1 MDQYYIWCFPGTGK
15 SSVSQFVPDVL
26 DADSRLY
33 QFIGVTPRMLHDAAA
48 QARTAPNPEYP
59 DNYFHY
65 IEDAGSAYVLLNC
78 HVSLLPR
85 ISSENL
91 FLIYPDISL
100 KDEYL
105 RRYRDR
111 GDSESFISYMDESFA
126 DMVHAIESYP
136 CRKLRITDER
146 TYLTNLLKGDFLMN
160 EFMTKQDLCVLLNEG
175 VRHDLLGPEVMGDY
189 ARVEDIAQAIFEGK
203 VELDFGDLRKKVEA
217 CEKVAES
224 ERVATARRGGLTRE
238 ELADKLMQGIV
249 NGALDIRH
257 GQIAPYSYGYEVTVG
272 DRSNFT
278 NRWKCYCKLEEVPA
292 KLVSLI
298 ESNSQGSVR
307 FGQKAD
313 KPIDIEGILQTIDKM
328 ERFRVTGF
336 TPESNST
343 LRRGRMPYERGSV
356 ATVKDVHKGNGLD
369 GIVQHHYHGD
379 YGTITTGAQN
389 DLVETLVYLNGFC
402 LDQLPK
408 AGFRNE
414 HRDFITGY
422 LQRHGLDITSPEKL
436 LAWVKNNPDKCALAS
451 NRARSKPLASQIA
464 GASQRTGSKQE
475 SQPDREAER

>member
-1 MDQYYIWCFPGTGK
+1 MEQYYIWSFPGTGK
-15 SSVSQFVPDVL
+15 STVPQSIPDVL

-33 QFIGVTPRMLHDAAA
+33 QFIGATPRMLHDAAA
-48 QARTAPNPEYP
+48 QARTVPNPEYP
-59 DNYFHY
+59 DNYFNY
-65 IEDAGSAYVLLNC
+65 FENAGSTYVLLNC

-85 ISSENL
+85 LPNENF
-91 FLIYPDISL
+91 FLVYPDISL

-111 GDSESFISYMDESFA
+111 GDNDSFISYMDESFA
-126 DMVHAIESYP
+126 DMIHAIESYP
-136 CRKLRITDER
+136 CRKLRITDEH
-146 TYLTNLLKGDFLMN
+146 TYLTDILKGDFLMN
-160 EFMTKQDLCVLLNEG
+160 EFMTKQNLCALLNEG
-175 VRHDLLGPEVMGDY
+175 IRYDLLGPEVTGDY
-189 ARVEDIAQAIFEGK
+189 DRVEDIAQAIFEGE

-217 CEKVAES
+217 CEKAAEA

-278 NRWKCYCKLEEVPA
+278 NRWECYCKLEEVPA

-298 ESNSQGSVR
+298 ESNSQDSVT

-313 KPIDIEGILQTIDKM
+313 KPIDIEGIIQTIDGM
-328 ERFRVTGF
+328 ERFRITGF
-336 TPESNST
+336 TPESGST

-356 ATVKDVHKGNGLD
+356 ATVKDVHRGNGLD

-389 DLVETLVYLNGFC
+389 DLVETLVYMNGFC

-408 AGFRNE
+408 SGFRGE

-422 LQRHGLDITSPEKL
+422 LLHHGTDITTPEKL
-436 LAWVKNNPDKCALAS
+436 SAWVKNNPDKCALPA
-451 NRARSKPLASQIA
+451 NRARSKPLDSQIS
-464 GASQRTGSKQE
+464 GASQRTGIKQNP
-475 SQPDREAER
+475 QPGKEAER

>member
-15 SSVSQFVPDVL
+15 SSVSQSVPDVL

-48 QARTAPNPEYP
+48 QARTVPNPEYP

-136 CRKLRITDER
+136 CRKLRITDEH

-160 EFMTKQDLCVLLNEG
+160 EFMTKRDLCALLNEG
-175 VRHDLLGPEVMGDY
+175 VRYDLLGPEVAGDY
-189 ARVEDIAQAIFEGK
+189 DRVEDIAQAIFEGK

-217 CEKVAES
+217 CEKAAEA

-249 NGALDIRH
+249 NGALSIYH
-257 GQIAPYSYGYEVTVG
+257 GQIAPYSYGYEVKCEGVC
-272 DRSNFT
+272 
-278 NRWKCYCKLEEVPA
+278 RWECYCKLEEVPA
-292 KLVSLI
+292 KLVDFI
-298 ESNSQGSVR
+298 EKGIPLV
-307 FGQKAD
+307 
-313 KPIDIEGILQTIDKM
+313 IDDMGPFLSGIDKAEEM
-328 ERFRVTGF
+328 RIISF
-336 TPESNST
+336 TPESEST
-343 LRRGRMPYERGSV
+343 LRRSRMPYERGSV
-356 ATVKDVHKGNGLD
+356 ATVKDVHSGNGLD
-369 GIVQHHYHGD
+369 GIVQHHFHGD
-379 YGTITTGAQN
+379 YGTITTSAQN

-402 LDQLPK
+402 LDHLPNN
-408 AGFRNE
+408 FRDE
-414 HRDFITGY
+414 HRDFIIGY
-422 LQRHGLDITSPEKL
+422 LQRHGTDITTPEKL
-436 LAWVKNNPDKCALAS
+436 SAWIKNNPDKCALPA
-451 NRARSKPLASQIA
+451 NRARSKPLDSQIS
-464 GASQRTGSKQE
+464 GASQRTGIKQNP
-475 SQPDREAER
+475 QPGKDAER